1 MSIDNVFDQV
11 EALITSDQSQ
21 QLPESVDKLLSV
33 IGHIPGTAP
42 VVSLIRYETVE
53 LQAENSELMLKT
65 AWQELKRVSFR
76 VDKLDEE
83 FRAFAESDEM
93 RRLILDAVQKSQ
105 DLRDRKR
112 VERIGKILSHAI
124 TIGPASDLDKAEELM
139 RIARDLTDQDIIA
152 LGHLYE
158 SQFKLLET
166 NKLGIDVDEI
176 NKSWATTTRLKIP
189 GLFGSELDSIF
200 LKLQGL
206 GLVTAVERR
215 NTALGPNERPF
226 ALLAKGADF
235 IRYINGA
242 VQGDHVNP
250 TAL

>member
-11 EALITSDQSQ
+11 EALITSDESQ
-21 QLPESVDKLLSV
+21 YLPETVDKLLSA

-42 VVSLIRYETVE
+42 VVSLIRHETVKRR
-53 LQAENSELMLKT
+53 AENSDLMLRT

-76 VDKLDEE
+76 FDKLDDD

-93 RRLILDAVQKSQ
+93 KRLILDAVEKSEN
-105 DLRDRKR
+105 LRDRKR
-112 VERIGKILSHAI
+112 VERIAKILSHAI

-139 RIARDLTDQDIIA
+139 RVARDLSDQDILA
-152 LGHLYE
+152 LRHLYE

-176 NKSWATTTRLKIP
+176 NKSWATTARLRIP

-206 GLVTAVERR
+206 GLVTIVERR

-235 IRYINGA
+235 IRYVNGA
-242 VQGDHVNP
+242 VEGDHFTTVV
-250 TAL
+250 A